1 MLPDMLRRG
10 ALLLAFLLWS
20 CLAGAQIASESAS
33 ATSPASPS
41 DLLQVSFSRY
51 ISDDAGL
58 IREPV
63 LSQIVAVCNEIEQN
77 LKIRI
82 MIKTEFLAD
91 METYSERVDTFFSE
105 WIRSGVAEKRGILLY
120 AGLPRDSLRGKFN
133 LRVGIG
139 LKYLITKEMGE
150 KIVNQVI
157 LPNNLDNKDGQGFLE
172 GVLTVKRM
180 LLDEYRREQART
192 IPPTGTFELGSFLWR
207 SKELFFAL
215 LVALVISYFI
225 FFVERCPRCGGY
237 LKHDEEMLKN
247 PGENALGLKRKTYA
261 CERCGFSRRKK
272 ELVYP
277 SGAQGWRLWLAG
289 TRRHGAPVSHESA
302 PPAESTAEK
311 TGQNP
316 PE

>member
-1 MLPDMLRRG
+1 MRRRCVLVLML
-10 ALLLAFLLWS
+10 LLWS
-20 CLAGAQIASESAS
+20 MTAVAQTASDAASTTLSAS
-33 ATSPASPS
+33 SPE
-41 DLLQVSFSRY
+41 LLQVSFARY
-51 ISDDAGL
+51 VSDDAGL

-63 LSQIVAVCNEIEQN
+63 LSQIIACCSEIEQN

-91 METYSERVDTFFSE
+91 MESYAERVDSYFSE

-172 GVLTVKRM
+172 GVLTVKRT
-180 LLDEYRREQART
+180 LLDEYKREQART
-192 IPPTGTFELGSFLWR
+192 VPPTGTFELGSFLWR

-225 FFVERCPRCGGY
+225 FFVERCPRCGGH
-237 LKHDEEMLKN
+237 LKHEDEMLKN
-247 PGENALGLKRKTYA
+247 PGESALGLKRKTYS
-261 CERCGFSRRKK
+261 CDRCGFSRRKK

-289 TRRHGAPVSHESA
+289 TRRHGAPVAHESA
-302 PPAESTAEK
+302 PPAESAAEK
-311 TGQNP
+311 TGHQP